1 MNFLILFS
9 FLYIIDF
16 SYIIKSLETINNTNI
31 NCGNNQYYDSLLY
44 KCKECPSGMIN
55 ENICYTLNS
64 PKSIYSPQNETI
76 CEGNK
81 TNCTCTDGSLTE
93 LDDEGK
99 ILGFIMCAKSD
110 VKLPDNVPNIPN
122 FDNYNFK
129 IITLTNPNR
138 TNSEISPPTSITNS
152 FYNHSE
158 IGYYYY
164 SCYNGT
170 YKKSCQYLAN
180 LCVLSIYDE
189 DYFFCKFFKDN
200 NFGITN

>member
-55 ENICYTLNS
+55 ENICYS
-64 PKSIYSPQNETI
+64 KEPKSIYYLQGPIE
-76 CEGNK
+76 CK
-81 TNCTCTDGSLTE
+81 NCPCTDGSLTE

-99 ILGFIMCAKSD
+99 YLGFIMCAKSE
-110 VKLPDNVPNIPN
+110 VKLPSGFTYTHD
-122 FDNYNFK
+122 YNNDDAIFR
-129 IITLTNPNR
+129 ITILSNPNR
-138 TNSEISPPTSITNS
+138 TNSEIGSTNPITPS
-152 FYNHSE
+152 FYDSNE
-158 IGYYYY
+158 NNYYYY

-189 DYFFCKFFKDN
+189 DNFFCSIFN
-200 NFGITN
+200 HYNFATD